1 MRKLKLYITSSSD
14 GFIAPPDGDLEWLI
28 GYPVPSKENHKNFV
42 DSVDTVIIGGRTYC
56 NMRIMDILWP
66 YGDKNVH
73 VVTRNPMM
81 EKEGVNFITENVFET
96 VSGLKKENG
105 KDIWLVGGAE
115 LTAML
120 LDGDLIDEMI
130 ITYIPETLEQGI
142 SLFANTPEKM
152 GWELK
157 EEIPYENNAVRKTY
171 QKTLQYA

>member
-1 MRKLKLYITSSSD
+1 MRKLKLYITASYD
-14 GFIAPPDGDLEWLI
+14 GFIAPPDGDLDWLI

-66 YGDKNVH
+66 YGDKSVH

-81 EKEGVNFITENVFET
+81 EKEGVNFITENVIKAI
-96 VSGLKKENG
+96 SKLKKENG

-142 SLFANTPEKM
+142 
-152 GWELK
+152 
-157 EEIPYENNAVRKTY
+157 
-171 QKTLQYA
+171 